1 MCVRACAMYVQPR
14 HGCAGVYAVCDAV
27 CVCVQCMYTQS
38 WGVCVCVCVHVC
50 TPKAGVCV
58 CVCVCACVYT
68 QSWGVCVCVCV
79 HPKLVCV
86 CVCVCTPKAG
96 CVCVCVRACVCIQSW
111 CVCVCVCVCMHVCIS
126 KSGPK
131 PGEMGKPSTR
141 SESPAS
147 KRPRSKF
154 LISPFVLP
162 AAAHLSASVFSLVK
176 QEHNAHLGGCC
187 ED

>member
-1 MCVRACAMYVQPR
+1 MCVRVQCVYSQGVGVLVCMQCVMLCVYVCSVCTPK
-14 HGCAGVYAVCDAV
+14 AGV
-27 CVCVQCMYTQS
+27 CM
-38 WGVCVCVCVHVC
+38 CVCVCVHVC

-58 CVCVCACVYT
+58 CVCVYTQSWCVCVCVCACVYT
-68 QSWGVCVCVCV
+68 QSWV
-79 HPKLVCV
+79 
-86 CVCVCTPKAG
+86 
-96 CVCVCVRACVCIQSW
+96 